1 MAPNTGRITLWGIEV
16 FLATLDEGSVS
27 GAARRLRASVSSVS
41 QQITSLE
48 GALGVALIDRS
59 TRPVQAT
66 PAGQVFRLR
75 AQTILSQAQLAQ
87 AEVAQQDLTA
97 LTDFRLGMIED
108 FDRHITPDLLSDLG
122 QAYSAC
128 KFVLETG
135 PSHRLLDL
143 LDTRA
148 LDVVVAAEFDAV
160 RHGDTV
166 EVHPLINDPYI
177 AAVPKGA
184 VAAGADT
191 LDALGDLPLIQYTS
205 RHYMGRQIAQHLEH
219 AQVPLAHRFEL
230 DSYNA
235 IMGMVA
241 GGIGW
246 TILSA
251 LACHSVPSC
260 AETVDLLPL
269 PFRALSRRITL
280 TARKGV
286 LGVLPEQVAG
296 RLRPLLQARVVDPM
310 VGDAPWL
317 ADDLRV
323 LP

>member
-1 MAPNTGRITLWGIEV
+1 M
-16 FLATLDEGSVS
+16 
-27 GAARRLRASVSSVS
+27 
-41 QQITSLE
+41 
-48 GALGVALIDRS
+48 
-59 TRPVQAT
+59 
-66 PAGQVFRLR
+66 
-75 AQTILSQAQLAQ
+75 AQ

-191 LDALGDLPLIQYTS
+191 LAALGDLPLILNGVMDPLTTAHGPNES
-205 RHYMGRQIAQHLEH
+205 MHLGVFKK
-219 AQVPLAHRFEL
+219 A
-230 DSYNA
+230 
-235 IMGMVA
+235 VA
-241 GGIGW
+241 ANVY
-246 TILSA
+246 LYD
-251 LACHSVPSC
+251 
-260 AETVDLLPL
+260 E
-269 PFRALSRRITL
+269 LSR
-280 TARKGV
+280 
-286 LGVLPEQVAG
+286 LP
-296 RLRPLLQARVVDPM
+296 R
-310 VGDAPWL
+310 
-317 ADDLRV
+317 
-323 LP
+323 

>member
-27 GAARRLRASVSSVS
+27 GAARRLRASISSVS

-66 PAGQVFRLR
+66 PAGQVFRQR

-87 AEVAQQDLTA
+87 AEVAQHDLTA

-108 FDRHITPDLLSDLG
+108 FDRHITPELLSDLG

-135 PSHRLLDL
+135 ASHRLLDL

-160 RHGDTV
+160 RHGETV
-166 EVHPLINDPYI
+166 EVHPLIQDPFV
-177 AAVPKGA
+177 AVVPKGV
-184 VAAGADT
+184 VAAGTDT
-191 LDALGDLPLIQYTS
+191 LAALGDMPLIQYTS

-219 AQVPLAHRFEL
+219 AKVPLARRFEL

-235 IMGMVA
+235 ILGMVA
-241 GGIGW
+241 GGMGW
-246 TILSA
+246 TILTA
-251 LACHSVPSC
+251 LACHSVAKCS
-260 AETVDLLPL
+260 ERVDLMPL
-269 PFRALSRRITL
+269 PFGPLSRRITL

-286 LGVLPEQVAG
+286 LGALPEQVAG
-296 RLRPLLQARVVDPM
+296 RLRPLLQARVVRPM
-310 VGDAPWL
+310 VQTAPWL

-323 LP
+323 LS